1 MSRLFKVSMFTL
13 VLVFLLACSL
23 ISKPVSDVKNAA
35 NTAQAVA
42 SDVSSFASAM
52 PMETLEALA
61 TTMPLGTLEALPSEI
76 AQIGNYFDP
85 QGTPVSEWNGIPIMS
100 QATAGQE
107 FDATNYSFKYAGTA
121 KDAADFY
128 SDALTTA
135 GWSPT
140 LTTSDE
146 QGALLVY
153 SKDDQLLTITVSS
166 VEDGFVAWLSLVK

>member
-1 MSRLFKVSMFTL
+1 MFTL

-23 ISKPVSDVKNAA
+23 ISNPVNDVKNAA

-85 QGTPVSEWNGIPIMS
+85 QGTPVAEWNGIPIMP

-107 FDATNYSFKYAGTA
+107 FDANNYSFKFTGAA
-121 KDAADFY
+121 KEAADFY
-128 SDALTTA
+128 DSNLGTA
-135 GWSPT
+135 GWSPMV
-140 LTTSDE
+140 TTSDE

-153 SKDDQLLTITVSS
+153 QKDDKFLTITVTGAD
-166 VEDGFVAWLSLVK
+166 DGIVVWMALTQ

>member
-23 ISKPVSDVKNAA
+23 ISNPVNDVKNAA

-85 QGTPVSEWNGIPIMS
+85 QGTPVAEWNGIPIMP

-107 FDATNYSFKYAGTA
+107 FDANNYSFKYAGTA

-128 SDALTTA
+128 TSNLSAA
-135 GWSPT
+135 GWSPMV
-140 LTTSDE
+140 TTSDE

-153 SKDDQLLTITVSS
+153 SKDDKFLTVTVTGAD
-166 VEDGFVAWLSLVK
+166 DGIVVWMSFTQ

>member
-23 ISKPVSDVKNAA
+23 ISNPVNDVKNAA

-85 QGTPVSEWNGIPIMS
+85 QGTPVAEWNGIPIMP
-100 QATAGQE
+100 QATVGQE
-107 FDATNYSFKYAGTA
+107 FDANNYSFKFTGTA
-121 KDAADFY
+121 KEASDFY
-128 SDALTTA
+128 NSNLGNA
-135 GWSPT
+135 GWSPMV
-140 LTTSDE
+140 TTSDE

-153 SKDDQLLTITVSS
+153 SQDDKFLTVTVSS
-166 VEDGFVAWLSLVK
+166 VEDGIVVWMSFTQ

>member
-1 MSRLFKVSMFTL
+1 MFTL

-23 ISKPVSDVKNAA
+23 ISKPVNDVKNAA

-61 TTMPLGTLEALPSEI
+61 TTIPLGTLEALPSEI

-85 QGTPVSEWNGIPIMS
+85 QGTPVSEWNGIPIMP

-107 FDATNYSFKYAGTA
+107 FDANNYSFKFTGTA
-121 KDAADFY
+121 KDASDFY
-128 SDALTTA
+128 NSNLGNA
-135 GWSPT
+135 GWSPMV
-140 LTTSDE
+140 TTSDE

-153 SKDDQLLTITVSS
+153 SQGDKFLTVTVSS
-166 VEDGFVAWLSLVK
+166 VDDGIVVWMSFTQ

>member
-23 ISKPVSDVKNAA
+23 ISKPVNDVKNAA

-61 TTMPLGTLEALPSEI
+61 TTIPLGTLEALPSEI

-85 QGTPVSEWNGIPIMS
+85 QGTPVSEWNGIPIMP

-107 FDATNYSFKYAGTA
+107 FDANNYSFKFTGTA
-121 KDAADFY
+121 KDASDFY
-128 SDALTTA
+128 NSNLGNA
-135 GWSPT
+135 GWSPMV
-140 LTTSDE
+140 TTSDE

-153 SKDDQLLTITVSS
+153 SQGDKFLTVTVSS
-166 VEDGFVAWLSLVK
+166 VDDGIVVWMSFTQ

>member
-23 ISKPVSDVKNAA
+23 ISKPVNDVKNAA

-52 PMETLEALA
+52 PVETLEALA

-85 QGTPVSEWNGIPIMS
+85 QGTPIAEWNGIPIMS

-107 FDATNYSFKYAGTA
+107 FDANNYSFKYAGTA

-128 SDALTTA
+128 NNALTTA
-135 GWSPT
+135 GWSST

-153 SKDDQLLTITVSS
+153 SKDDKFLTITVSS
-166 VEDGFVAWLSLVK
+166 VDDSFVAWLSLTQ

>member
-23 ISKPVSDVKNAA
+23 ISKPVNDVKNAA

-52 PMETLEALA
+52 PMKTLEALA
-61 TTMPLGTLEALPSEI
+61 TTIPLGTLEALPSEI

-85 QGTPVSEWNGIPIMS
+85 QGTPVSEWNGIPIMP

-107 FDATNYSFKYAGTA
+107 FDANNYSFKFTGTA
-121 KDAADFY
+121 KDASDFY
-128 SDALTTA
+128 NSNLGNA
-135 GWSPT
+135 GWSPMV
-140 LTTSDE
+140 TTSDE

-153 SKDDQLLTITVSS
+153 SQGDKFLTVTVSS
-166 VEDGFVAWLSLVK
+166 VDDGIVVWMSFTQ

>member
-23 ISKPVSDVKNAA
+23 VTNPINDVKNTAS
-35 NTAQAVA
+35 TAQAIVT
-42 SDVSSFASAM
+42 DVSN
-52 PMETLEALA
+52 LA
-61 TTMPLGTLEALPSEI
+61 TTIPFSTLEALPSEI

-85 QGTPVSEWNGIPIMS
+85 QGTPVSEWNGIPIMP

-107 FDATNYSFKYAGTA
+107 FDANNYSFKYAGTV

-128 SDALTTA
+128 TSNLGAA
-135 GWSPT
+135 GWSPMV
-140 LTTSDE
+140 TTSDE

-153 SKDDQLLTITVSS
+153 SKDDKFLTVTVAGAD
-166 VEDGFVAWLSLVK
+166 DGIVVWMSFTQ